1 MDAAS
6 AVKASKPVD
15 GFGAEGPL
23 FGRVMQPA
31 GAEPVAMGA
40 PYPAAWMA
48 VRRLSPH
55 HRRPETSRADALSAG
70 WREFLLRTGLGEFT
84 RPPMFAAP
92 AAGRRGRWSTP
103 DDRARSPS
111 RYPDQP
117 RDDAVGEVG
126 APTSVAC
133 TR

>member
-31 GAEPVAMGA
+31 GAEPVAKGM
-40 PYPAAWMA
+40 PYPAARMA

-55 HRRPETSRADALSAG
+55 HRRPGTSRADALSAG

-84 RPPMFAAP
+84 TPPMFAAP
-92 AAGRRGRWSTP
+92 AAGRRGRWAAPTG
-103 DDRARSPS
+103 RARSPC
-111 RYPDQP
+111 RYPDGL
-117 RDDAVGEVG
+117 RGDAVGEVD
-126 APTSVAC
+126 AATSVTC